1 MALSYSPLSLQET
14 LEQEGERIFKRTGEV
29 LFHRGNE
36 ALLVFVLLSGKV
48 SLDFGVDSSLARCY
62 GPGALIGLPTTL
74 TRQRYRM
81 TATVL
86 EGAEL
91 SMWNCSQLNTL
102 LRKRRDF
109 CEQMLVILGQRM
121 AESLE
126 AAKALAC
133 NARANSPQ

>member
-1 MALSYSPLSLQET
+1 M
-14 LEQEGERIFKRTGEV
+14 
-29 LFHRGNE
+29 
-36 ALLVFVLLSGKV
+36 FVLLSGKV

-62 GPGALIGLPTTL
+62 GPGALIGLPATL

-91 SMWNCSQLNTL
+91 SMWNFSQLNTL

-109 CEQMLVILGQRM
+109 CEQVLVFLGERM
-121 AESLE
+121 VESLE

-133 NARANSPQ
+133 NARAKFHPVA